1 MRTGGLP
8 YKSHM
13 TLDLFRV
20 GDRVTPT
27 YGLLRGLPGVVVE
40 LRANKYGSEM
50 VVVRFDQPAKKY
62 SRQASKSDWAYE
74 PENVRLEGFALIP
87 KI

>member
-1 MRTGGLP
+1 
-8 YKSHM
+8 M

-27 YGLLRGLPGVVVE
+27 YGLLRGMPGVVAE
-40 LRANKYGSEM
+40 LRESKYGSEM
-50 VVVRFDQPAKKY
+50 VVIRFDQPVRKY
-62 SRQASKSDWAYE
+62 SKQTEKTDWAYE
-74 PENVRLEGFALIP
+74 PENVRLEGFALIS